1 MMAYIVVGG
10 TLLGL
15 AIVLVCFVVVVIVRL
30 IRGEKIEIHWE
41 NFFN

>member
-10 TLLGL
+10 TLLVL
-15 AIVLVCFVVVVIVRL
+15 AAALIYFLVVMIVRL

>member
-10 TLLGL
+10 TLLVL
-15 AIVLVCFVVVVIVRL
+15 AVALIYFVVVMIVRL